1 MSAQAVGAARAAER
15 IELVDEDDCRRALAR
30 LLEQVANASGA
41 DADEHL
47 DELGAVNGEKRHAGL
62 ARDCAR
68 EQRLACSGRPDQ
80 QHALRDVSAEP
91 RIALR
96 ILEEADDFLQF
107 LLRLVDARY
116 VIEGHL
122 GIGLDIDPGL
132 ALAYGEEAG
141 AEAALSAHAAG
152 EKDPDSEKDQRWR
165 DERQDVA

>member
-1 MSAQAVGAARAAER
+1 MHLEDLHTAELVGTIDQHLAVEAARAQERRIEDLRPVGRCDQDQSLARIEAVHLDQELVQRLLFLVVSAQAVGAARAAER

-30 LLEQVANASGA
+30 LLEQVANATGA

-47 DELGAVNGEKRHAGL
+47 DELGAVDGEKRHAGL

-96 ILEEADDFLQF
+96 IL
-107 LLRLVDARY
+107 
-116 VIEGHL
+116 
-122 GIGLDIDPGL
+122 
-132 ALAYGEEAG
+132 
-141 AEAALSAHAAG
+141 
-152 EKDPDSEKDQRWR
+152 
-165 DERQDVA
+165 